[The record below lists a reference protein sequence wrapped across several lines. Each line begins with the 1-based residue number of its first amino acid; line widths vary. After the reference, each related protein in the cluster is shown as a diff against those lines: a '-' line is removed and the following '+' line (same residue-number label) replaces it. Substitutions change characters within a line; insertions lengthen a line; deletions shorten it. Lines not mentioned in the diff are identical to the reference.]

1 MVQTRDVDTWKIRS
15 GVKCGDL
22 GPKIGYQSKDNGWCS
37 FEKVRIPRDHMLMGL
52 CEISKQGEFSIKGDA
67 RVLYST
73 MMGIR
78 MLIVQSIGP
87 YFTMQAARNAI
98 RYCCVRRQFSTLEG
112 TKEER

>member
-1 MVQTRDVDTWKIRS
+1 
-15 GVKCGDL
+15 
-22 GPKIGYQSKDNGWCS
+22 
-37 FEKVRIPRDHMLMGL
+37 MLMGL
-52 CEISKQGEFSIKGDA
+52 CEITKQGEFSIKGDA

-87 YFTMQAARNAI
+87 YFTLQATRNAI
-98 RYCCVRRQFSTLEG
+98 RYCCVRRQFSTMEG